1 MTERRDIAL
10 AIVFTVLTCGIYSIF
25 WFIKLTDEINSVA
38 GDTDATSG
46 GLAFVFSLITCGLY
60 TYYWMYKMGE
70 KLDNIAVI
78 QGRASQSRGLIYLVL
93 SLLGFSIISYA
104 LMQDSLNKSI

>member
-10 AIVFTVLTCGIYSIF
+10 AIVFTVLTCGLYSIF
-25 WFIKLTDEINSVA
+25 WFIKLTDEINAVA
-38 GDTDATSG
+38 GETDATSG
-46 GLAFVFSLITCGLY
+46 GMAFVFSLITCGLY

-78 QGRASQSRGLIYLVL
+78 QGRSSQSRGLIYLVL
-93 SLLGFSIISYA
+93 SLFGFSIISYA